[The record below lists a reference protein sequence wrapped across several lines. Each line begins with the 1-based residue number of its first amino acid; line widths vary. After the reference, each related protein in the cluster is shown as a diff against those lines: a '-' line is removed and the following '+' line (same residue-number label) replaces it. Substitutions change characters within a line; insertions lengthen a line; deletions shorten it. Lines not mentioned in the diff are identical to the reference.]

1 MEMINIINKNKA
13 KKQQI
18 NKQNELKRLEKKE
31 KVSNIIAFV
40 GYLIATYVF
49 VLHIVSSFLT
59 SLFY

>member
-13 KKQQI
+13 RKQFI

-49 VLHIVSSFLT
+49 VEIVTL
-59 SLFY
+59 LVK

>member
-13 KKQQI
+13 RKQFI

-40 GYLIATYVF
+40 GYLVATYVF
-49 VLHIVSSFLT
+49 VEIVTL
-59 SLFY
+59 LVK